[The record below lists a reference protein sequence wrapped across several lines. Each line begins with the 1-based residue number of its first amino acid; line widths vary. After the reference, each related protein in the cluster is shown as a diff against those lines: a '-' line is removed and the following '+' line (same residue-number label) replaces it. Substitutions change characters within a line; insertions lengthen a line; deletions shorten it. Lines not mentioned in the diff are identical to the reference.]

1 MISNTV
7 AIWLPAGF
15 QQNIKMQNPPS
26 CPRILVV
33 EDETKLVRSLVQGLE
48 EDGYVVATAS
58 DGMVAQQKLRDELYD
73 VVILDWM
80 LPEVSGIELLQEFRR
95 TGNRT
100 PVLLLTAKD
109 SVSNRVEGLDAGA
122 DDYLVKPFAFEE
134 LLARLR
140 ALLRRPTS
148 VGALRVG
155 SLELDAVG
163 RVASRSG
170 RTLDLSTREFALL
183 EYLMRQAETTVS
195 RDALSRDVWQDP
207 EPGLTN
213 VVDVYIAYLRKKLE
227 SDGGSRMIHTV
238 RGQGYVLRGDV

>member
-1 MISNTV
+1 
-7 AIWLPAGF
+7 
-15 QQNIKMQNPPS
+15 MQNPQS

-48 EDGYVVATAS
+48 EDGYVVATAA
-58 DGMVAQQKLRDELYD
+58 DGRSAQQQLQTDNFD
-73 VVILDWM
+73 IVMLDWM
-80 LPEVSGIELLQEFRR
+80 LPEVSGVEILREFRR
-95 TGNRT
+95 AGRRT

-140 ALLRRPTS
+140 ALLRRPTVAGTLK
-148 VGALRVG
+148 VGT
-155 SLELDAVG
+155 LELDPVS

-170 RTLDLSTREFALL
+170 RLLDLSTREFALL

-227 SDGGSRMIHTV
+227 SNGGSRMIHTV
-238 RGQGYVLRGDV
+238 RGQGYVLRGEA